1 MPRNSAPEMIQVQ
14 ATEKKV
20 STRHSAACT
29 GLRTLMTPRAAM
41 VARAAKA
48 RKAICVKSMVSS
60 AERGV
65 GGATLGDFGL
75 EPVADCQQLRLGDDV
90 LAALFEVV
98 FVDVRLHDRIDRARL
113 FAEAA
118 EDALEQ
124 VDVVARGAA
133 GAVGALFRIDGD
145 R

>member
-14 ATEKKV
+14 ATERNV

-29 GLRTLMTPRAAM
+29 GLRTLMTPTAAM

-48 RKAICVKSMVSS
+48 RKAICTKSMAAS

-65 GGATLGDFGL
+65 GSTALGDLGL
-75 EPVADCQQLRLGDDV
+75 EPVADRHELRLGDDV

-98 FVDVRLHDRIDRARL
+98 LVDVRFHDRID
-113 FAEAA
+113 
-118 EDALEQ
+118 
-124 VDVVARGAA
+124 
-133 GAVGALFRIDGD
+133 
-145 R
+145 